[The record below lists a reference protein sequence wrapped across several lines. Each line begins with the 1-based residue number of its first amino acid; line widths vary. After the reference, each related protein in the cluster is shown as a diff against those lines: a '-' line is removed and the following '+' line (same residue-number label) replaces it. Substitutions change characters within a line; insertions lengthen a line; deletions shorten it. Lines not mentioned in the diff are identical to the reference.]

1 MRPIMEVA
9 LQNQNPWSVQIQ
21 LWNQKKK
28 KIKNCAAAPRK
39 ENSGSELEH
48 DKTLESF
55 GNKVSYLMIE
65 IKYTANV
72 GENPLASAIL
82 GRKSNGPQSPH
93 LSQCQSEY
101 CKCTNFQDCAHKQ
114 EQTNGQ

>member
-1 MRPIMEVA
+1 MRPIIEVA
-9 LQNQNPWSVQIQ
+9 LQNQNPWSVEIDK
-21 LWNQKKK
+21 N
-28 KIKNCAAAPRK
+28 KNCSVAQRK
-39 ENSGSELEH
+39 ENSDREH

-93 LSQCQSEY
+93 LSPRQS
-101 CKCTNFQDCAHKQ
+101 KRLGCTNFQDCAHKQ
-114 EQTNGQ
+114 KQTNGQ

>member
-1 MRPIMEVA
+1 MEVA